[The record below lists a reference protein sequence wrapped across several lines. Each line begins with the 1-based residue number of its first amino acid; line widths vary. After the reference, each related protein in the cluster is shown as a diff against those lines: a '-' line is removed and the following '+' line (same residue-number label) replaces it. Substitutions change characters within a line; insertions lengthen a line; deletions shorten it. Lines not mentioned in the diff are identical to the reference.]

1 MIANRRAHY
10 DYQILETLE
19 CGIVL
24 NGIDVK
30 AIAAGKCSITGAFC
44 RFIAGRIYLTGATI
58 GTEDTSAPKPRL
70 LLMHRREIARWS
82 GKLQER
88 GLTLVPLDFHLKNGK
103 YKLTIALAKG
113 KKHHDKRAAER
124 ARDIDNETRRIVK
137 SQTL

>member
-1 MIANRRAHY
+1 
-10 DYQILETLE
+10 
-19 CGIVL
+19 
-24 NGIDVK
+24 
-30 AIAAGKCSITGAFC
+30 
-44 RFIAGRIYLTGATI
+44 
-58 GTEDTSAPKPRL
+58 
-70 LLMHRREIARWS
+70 MHRREIARWS